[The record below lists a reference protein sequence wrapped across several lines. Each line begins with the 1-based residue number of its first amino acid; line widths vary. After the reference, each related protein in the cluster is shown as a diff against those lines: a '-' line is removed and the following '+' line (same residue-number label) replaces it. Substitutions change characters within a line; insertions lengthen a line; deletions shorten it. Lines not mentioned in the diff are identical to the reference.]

1 MYAFSPSTGRFIAF
15 CFAALVFVFA
25 LKLSLLAPLYS
36 GLLTYALV
44 MALSGKLAQRMPHS
58 HGAKVL
64 SAWIVAALVAM
75 ALVGIGLAIHAQ
87 VRNGLGL
94 QKLLVEMSKIL
105 GSARTWLPESISHLV
120 PEQSDLLKE
129 AGDWLKEHAALVGAA
144 GLGTLK
150 LFGYIVVGILLGAMI
165 GVSDATREA
174 PLGPASRYLMGQVIG
189 LREAFWRVATAQLK
203 ISVLNTLL
211 TAIYLVV
218 ALPIAQ
224 VHLPFTKTL
233 LIVTFVAGLLPVLG
247 NLISN
252 TVMVVISLSASLN
265 VALASLVFLVAVHKL
280 EYFANARIVGGEI
293 KAKAWEILLCMLVME
308 RIFGIPGVIA
318 GPVFYAWLKAEWH
331 RWDRASDDAVR
342 PYIP

>member
-1 MYAFSPSTGRFIAF
+1 MYAFTPSTARFLAF
-15 CFAALVFVFA
+15 CCAALVFLFV

-44 MALSGKLAQRMPHS
+44 TALSGRLAQHVPHT

-64 SAWIVAALVAM
+64 SAWIVAALVAVV
-75 ALVGIGLAIHAQ
+75 LVGIGLAIHAQ
-87 VRNGLGL
+87 VRNGFGL
-94 QKLLVEMSKIL
+94 QRLLVEMSKIL
-105 GSARTWLPESISHLV
+105 SSARIWLPHSLSALL

-129 AGDWLKEHAALVGAA
+129 AGDWLKQHAALVGAA

-165 GVSDATREA
+165 GVSDVTRET
-174 PLGPASRYLMGQVIG
+174 PLGPASRYLMAQVIG
-189 LREAFWRVATAQLK
+189 LREAFWQVATAQLK
-203 ISVLNTLL
+203 ISALNTLL

-218 ALPIAQ
+218 ALPIAGI
-224 VHLPFTKTL
+224 HLPFTKTL
-233 LIVTFVAGLLPVLG
+233 LIITFVAGLLPVLG
-247 NLISN
+247 NLVSN

-265 VALASLVFLVAVHKL
+265 VALASLIFLVAVHKL

-308 RIFGIPGVIA
+308 RIFGIVGVIA
-318 GPVFYAWLKAEWH
+318 GPVFYAWMKSEWH
-331 RWDRASDDAVR
+331 RWDRASEDVIR
-342 PYIP
+342 FS